1 MATPKDLTAKLSA
14 WEKLKKQRD
23 RVDAAADGQLED
35 LLTTFEKKAE
45 PINTERDRRLQP
57 ILEQMD
63 AIESDIRAEMLR
75 SVKPDGTI
83 GIPQLETPGA
93 LALVCIDKKR
103 EIDAA
108 SFFRAIPPSRRNDPA
123 FYGCLT
129 VQIGKAEKFLDQP
142 TMTRLTRL
150 KLTPS
155 VAVTLK
161 ND

>member
-1 MATPKDLTAKLSA
+1 MKPKELTAKLEA

-35 LLTTFEKKAE
+35 LLVTYEKKAE
-45 PINTERDRRLQP
+45 PINSERDRKLQP
-57 ILEQMD
+57 IVDQMNTLE
-63 AIESDIRAEMLR
+63 EELRAEMLR
-75 SVKPDGTI
+75 QIKPDGTI
-83 GIPQLETPGA
+83 GIPQLETSLA
-93 LALVCIDKKR
+93 LAQVLATSKR

-108 SFFRAIPPSRRNDPA
+108 AFIRATPPRRRNDPA

-142 TMTRLTRL
+142 TMTRLARPKVTYA
-150 KLTPS
+150 

-161 ND
+161 GE

>member
-1 MATPKDLTAKLSA
+1 MLKPKELIARLEA

-23 RVDAAADGQLED
+23 RIDANADGQIED
-35 LLTTFEKKAE
+35 LLSTYERKAE
-45 PINTERDRRLQP
+45 PINTERERK
-57 ILEQMD
+57 LEPVVSQMEM
-63 AIESDIRAEMLR
+63 IESEIREAMLR
-75 SVKPDGTI
+75 QIKPDGTI
-83 GIPQLETPGA
+83 GLPQLETEHA
-93 LALVCIDKKR
+93 LAQVLIDKRR

-108 SFFRAIPPSRRNDPA
+108 AFIRATPPRRRNDPA

-129 VQIGKAEKFLDQP
+129 VQIGKAEKFCDQP

-155 VAVTLK
+155 VCLKLK